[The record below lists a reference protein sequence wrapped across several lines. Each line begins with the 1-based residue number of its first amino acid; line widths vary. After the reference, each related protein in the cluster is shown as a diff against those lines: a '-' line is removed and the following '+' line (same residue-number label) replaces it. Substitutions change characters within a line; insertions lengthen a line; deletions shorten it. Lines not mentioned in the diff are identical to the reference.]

1 MFFVTVLFGSDNTAV
16 ADLAV
21 VFALSVNFGVL
32 CLSKSVTAVL
42 SVPVTLFSETDLISV
57 GNFAGI
63 TPLPSIAN
71 SLSSLKKSE
80 TDDCVFKFCPSDLV
94 DMARLGNVS
103 TPLVSLL
110 IALAFTANTA
120 VKRKVNK
127 PDFLIIATQT

>member
-1 MFFVTVLFGSDNTAV
+1 MFLVTVLLGADNTAV
-16 ADLAV
+16 ADLTV
-21 VFALSVNFGVL
+21 VFALSVNFGVF

-42 SVPVTLFSETDLISV
+42 SVPVILFSDADLVSV
-57 GNFAGI
+57 GNLAGI

-80 TDDCVFKFCPSDLV
+80 TDFCVFKFCCSFV
-94 DMARLGNVS
+94 AMARLGKIS
-103 TPLVSLL
+103 TPLVSVL